1 MGKSNEELQRLID
14 ERDRELKIAQ
24 REAEKWKASS
34 DLLESRVQGLVRMV
48 NEMEEKMQARR
59 CVCAPV
65 VRAGHAIPL
74 SIGAE
79 ITCRCVRAALGC
91 CPSQRGRHLGATSQ
105 DVYARQKLSS

>member
-59 CVCAPV
+59 RS
-65 VRAGHAIPL
+65 VRRLCGQATQFRTPLGLRSHAAVWVQRL
-74 SIGAE
+74 D
-79 ITCRCVRAALGC
+79 AAHRKEVAIWE
-91 CPSQRGRHLGATSQ
+91 QQAKMFMRG
-105 DVYARQKLSS
+105 KN

>member
-59 CVCAPV
+59 RSVRRLYGQATQSV
-65 VRAGHAIPL
+65 VHW
-74 SIGAE
+74 AE
-79 ITCRCVRAALGC
+79 ITCCCVGAALGC

-105 DVYARQKLSS
+105 DVHARQKLSS